1 MATRDFKLLSIFS
14 KPLAIPLM
22 LFVLIVLIA
31 FVLYFQLSLVQKL
44 DLVSGLELKLKN
56 ISACDSV
63 ELQIDGTSK
72 NVVASEC
79 VQKAFDSGVV
89 QAAASMVSK
98 SRDCKQVNVN
108 VQGRQYKFVD
118 AECVASM
125 KQS

>member
-79 VQKAFDSGVV
+79 VSAHGAGMTGSGRVYRNGKPERSYLLEIES
-89 QAAASMVSK
+89 AS
-98 SRDCKQVNVN
+98 
-108 VQGRQYKFVD
+108 
-118 AECVASM
+118 
-125 KQS
+125 